1 MKVSFL
7 SENINKKISF
17 VNHAVSNRST
27 LPILLNFLLLA
38 KKGKFSIS
46 ATDLEIGI
54 EISVA
59 ANIEE
64 EGGITVP
71 AKTFYEL
78 LGNIPKGKVNLYT
91 KDNALFFEADR
102 IKTVFQTIS
111 ADEFPKIY
119 EEKGE
124 KIATIDSKALSSD
137 LPKVVLAAAN
147 DAGRPALSGILM
159 EKEEKG
165 GGFLMVATDGYRLSL
180 KKGGCSEKQVGKK
193 DQESL
198 LVPAR
203 LIRELVSV
211 KDWAG
216 DIGVYSSVGNNQIL
230 FFLEDAVLAG
240 RLIEAEFPNYEKI
253 IPSDFSTRGVTDR
266 EEFQKA
272 VKTCSVFAREAAN
285 IVKLSLEKG
294 SSSKAGKIVVSASAP
309 SLGETSIDVEA
320 VIEGEENEIAF
331 NARYLL
337 EFLGSVNPEKIIFEM
352 TGPLTPGVFK
362 LDDDKDFLHIIMPI
376 RVQGQ

>member
-17 VNHAVSNRST
+17 VNHAVSNRSQ
-27 LPILLNFLLLA
+27 LPILLNLLLLA
-38 KKGKFSIS
+38 KKGKFFIS

-54 EISVA
+54 EISVPA
-59 ANIEE
+59 SIEE
-64 EGGITVP
+64 DGGTTVP

-78 LGNIPKGKVNLYT
+78 LGNISKGKITLYT
-91 KDNALFFEADR
+91 KNNSLFFEADK

-111 ADEFPKIY
+111 PEEFPKIY
-119 EEKGE
+119 DERGDG
-124 KIATIDSKALSSD
+124 IATIDNKTLVGD
-137 LPKVVLAAAN
+137 LPRVVLAAAN
-147 DAGRPALSGILM
+147 DVGRPALSGVLIK
-159 EKEEKG
+159 KEEKG

-180 KKGGCSEKQVGKK
+180 KKGKGSEKLAGKK

-216 DIGVYSSVGNNQIL
+216 DIEIYSSSGNNQIL
-230 FFLEDAVLAG
+230 FFLEDAVLVG

-253 IPSDFSTRGVTDR
+253 IPSDFSTRVVTDR

-272 VKTCSVFAREAAN
+272 VKTCSIFAREAAN
-285 IVKLSLEKG
+285 IIKLSLEK
-294 SSSKAGKIVVSASAP
+294 GKIVVSASAP
-309 SLGETSIDVEA
+309 SLGETSVDVEA
-320 VIEGEENEIAF
+320 VLDGEENEIAF

-337 EFLGSVNPEKIIFEM
+337 EFLGSVNSEKIIFEM
-352 TGPLTPGVFK
+352 TGPLNPGVFK

-376 RVQGQ
+376 RVQG

>member
-1 MKVSFL
+1 MRVSFL

-17 VNHAVSNRST
+17 VNHAVSNRSS
-27 LPILLNFLLLA
+27 LPVLLNLLLLA
-38 KKGKFSIS
+38 KKGKFFIS

-54 EISVA
+54 EINIPAS
-59 ANIEE
+59 IEE

-78 LGNIPKGKVNLYT
+78 LGNIPKGKIVLYT
-91 KDNALFFEADR
+91 KNNSLFFETDK

-111 ADEFPKIY
+111 PEEFPKIY
-119 EEKGE
+119 DEKGD
-124 KIATIDSKALSSD
+124 KIATIDSKTLESD
-137 LPKVVLAAAN
+137 LPKVVLAASQ
-147 DAGRPALSGILM
+147 DSGRPALSGVLIK
-159 EKEEKG
+159 KEERG
-165 GGFLMVATDGYRLSL
+165 GDFLIVATDGYRLSL
-180 KKGGCSEKQVGKK
+180 KKGWGGEKQVGKK
-193 DQESL
+193 DHGFL

-211 KDWAG
+211 KDWAK
-216 DIGVYSSVGNNQIL
+216 DIGVYSSAGNNQIL

-253 IPSDFSTRGVTDR
+253 IPSDFSTRAIIEKEG
-266 EEFQKA
+266 FQKA
-272 VKTCSVFAREAAN
+272 VKTCSIFARESAN

-294 SSSKAGKIVVSASAP
+294 KIVISASAP
-309 SLGETSIDVEA
+309 SLGETSIEVDA

-337 EFLGSVNPEKIIFEM
+337 EFLASVGSEKIIFEM

-376 RVQGQ
+376 RIQG

>member
-1 MKVSFL
+1 MRVSFL

-17 VNHAVSNRST
+17 VNHAVSNRSV
-27 LPILLNFLLLA
+27 LPILLNLLLSVR
-38 KKGKFSIS
+38 KGKFFIS

-54 EISVA
+54 EVNVP

-64 EGGITVP
+64 DGEITVP

-78 LGNIPKGKVNLYT
+78 LGNVSKGKVVLYT
-91 KDNALFFEADR
+91 KNNNLFFEADK

-111 ADEFPKIY
+111 PEEFPKIY
-119 EEKGE
+119 DDKGD
-124 KIATIDSKALSSD
+124 KIASLDNKTLVDD
-137 LPKVVLAAAN
+137 LPKVVLAAAQ
-147 DAGRPALSGILM
+147 DAGRPALSGVLM
-159 EKEEKG
+159 KKEEKG

-180 KKGGCSEKQVGKK
+180 KKGSGGKSAEKK
-193 DQESL
+193 DQSQL

-211 KDWAG
+211 KDWVQKV
-216 DIGVYSSVGNNQIL
+216 DVYSSAGNNQII
-230 FFLEDAVLAG
+230 FFLEDAILAG

-253 IPSDFSTRGVTDR
+253 IPSDFSTRVTTDR

-272 VKTCSVFAREAAN
+272 VKTCSIFARESAG
-285 IVKLSLEKG
+285 IVKLSLEK
-294 SSSKAGKIVVSASAP
+294 GKIVVSASAP
-309 SLGETSIDVEA
+309 SLGETAVDVEA

-331 NARYLL
+331 NGRYLL
-337 EFLGSVNPEKIIFEM
+337 EFLGSVSSEKIIFEM
-352 TGPLTPGVFK
+352 TGPLSPGVFK

-376 RVQGQ
+376 RIQG

>member
-78 LGNIPKGKVNLYT
+78 LGNIPKGKIVLYT
-91 KDNALFFEADR
+91 KNNSLFFEKDK

-111 ADEFPKIY
+111 PEEFPKIY
-119 EEKGE
+119 DEKGD
-124 KIATIDSKALSSD
+124 KIATIDSKTLESD
-137 LPKVVLAAAN
+137 LPKVVLAASQ
-147 DAGRPALSGILM
+147 DSGRPALSGVLIK
-159 EKEEKG
+159 KEERG
-165 GGFLMVATDGYRLSL
+165 GDFLIVATDGYRLSI
-180 KKGGCSEKQVGKK
+180 KKGWGGEKQVGKK
-193 DQESL
+193 DHGFL

-211 KDWAG
+211 KDWAK
-216 DIGVYSSVGNNQIL
+216 DIGVYSSAGNNQIL

-253 IPSDFSTRGVTDR
+253 IPSDFSTRAIIEKEG
-266 EEFQKA
+266 FQKA
-272 VKTCSVFAREAAN
+272 VKTCSIFARESAN

-294 SSSKAGKIVVSASAP
+294 KIVISASAP
-309 SLGETSIDVEA
+309 SLGETS
-320 VIEGEENEIAF
+320 IEGEENEIAF

-337 EFLGSVNPEKIIFEM
+337 EFLASVGSEKIIFEM

-376 RVQGQ
+376 RIQG

>member
-17 VNHAVSNRST
+17 VNHAVSNRSQ
-27 LPILLNFLLLA
+27 LPILLNLLLLA
-38 KKGKFSIS
+38 KKGKFFIS

-59 ANIEE
+59 ASIEE

-78 LGNIPKGKVNLYT
+78 LGNISKGKVTLYT
-91 KDNALFFEADR
+91 KNNSLFFEADK

-111 ADEFPKIY
+111 SDEFPKIY
-119 EEKGE
+119 EEKGD
-124 KIATIDSKALSSD
+124 KIATIDNRTLIND
-137 LPKVVLAAAN
+137 LPKVVLAASS
-147 DAGRPALSGILM
+147 DAGRPALSGILIK
-159 EKEEKG
+159 KEEKG

-180 KKGGCSEKQVGKK
+180 KRGGVSEKPAGKK
-193 DQESL
+193 DQEPF

-216 DIGVYSSVGNNQIL
+216 DIGVYSSTGNNQIL
-230 FFLEDAVLAG
+230 FFLEDAVLVG

-253 IPSDFSTRGVTDR
+253 IPSDFSTRVTTDR

-272 VKTCSVFAREAAN
+272 VKTCSIFAREAAN
-285 IVKLSLEKG
+285 IVKFFLEKG
-294 SSSKAGKIVVSASAP
+294 SSGKAGKIVVSASAP
-309 SLGETSIDVEA
+309 SLGETSVDVEA

-337 EFLGSVNPEKIIFEM
+337 EFLGSVASEKIIFEM
-352 TGPLTPGVFK
+352 TGPLNPGVFK

-376 RVQGQ
+376 RVQG

>member
-17 VNHAVSNRST
+17 VSRAVSSRSP
-27 LPILLNFLLLA
+27 LPILLNLLLWA

-46 ATDLEIGI
+46 ATDLEIGT
-54 EISVA
+54 E
-59 ANIEE
+59 ANVPASIEE
-64 EGGITVP
+64 EGGVTVP
-71 AKTFYEL
+71 ARTLYEL
-78 LGNIPKGKVNLYT
+78 LGNIPKGKIVLYT
-91 KDNALFFEADR
+91 KNNSLFFETDR

-111 ADEFPKIY
+111 SEEFPKIY
-119 EEKGE
+119 DGKGD
-124 KIATIDSKALSSD
+124 KIATIDNKTLVND

-147 DAGRPALSGILM
+147 DAGRPALSGVLM
-159 EKEEKG
+159 KKEEKG

-180 KKGGCSEKQVGKK
+180 KKGQGSEKQGEKK
-193 DQESL
+193 DQRSL

-203 LIRELVSV
+203 LIRELISV

-216 DIGVYSSVGNNQIL
+216 DVGVYSSPSNNQIL

-253 IPSDFSTRGVTDR
+253 IPSDFSTRAVSDR

-272 VKTCSVFAREAAN
+272 VKTCSIFAREAAN

-294 SSSKAGKIVVSASAP
+294 SSGKAGKIVVWASAP
-309 SLGETSIDVEA
+309 SLGETSVEVDA
-320 VIEGEENEIAF
+320 VVEGEENEIAF

-337 EFLGSVNPEKIIFEM
+337 EFLGTVGSEKIIFEM
-352 TGPLTPGVFK
+352 TGPLSPGVFK

-376 RVQGQ
+376 RIQA

>member
-7 SENINKKISF
+7 SENINKKIAF
-17 VNHAVSNRST
+17 VNHAVSNRSA
-27 LPILLNFLLLA
+27 LPILLNLLLLA
-38 KKGKFSIS
+38 KKGKFTIS

-54 EISVA
+54 EINVS

-78 LGNIPKGKVNLYT
+78 SGNISRGKITLYT
-91 KDNALFFEADR
+91 KNESLFFETDK

-111 ADEFPKIY
+111 SDEFPKIY
-119 EEKGE
+119 GEKGD
-124 KIATIDSKALSSD
+124 KIAAIDNKALVDD

-147 DAGRPALSGILM
+147 DAGRPALSGVLIK
-159 EKEEKG
+159 KEEE
-165 GGFLMVATDGYRLSL
+165 GGFLMAATDGYRLSL
-180 KKGGCSEKQVGKK
+180 KKGWSGEKQGGKK
-193 DQESL
+193 DQSPL

-203 LIRELVSV
+203 LIRELISV
-211 KDWAG
+211 KDWAQ
-216 DIGVYSSVGNNQIL
+216 DIDVYSSSGNNQIL
-230 FFLEDAVLAG
+230 FFLQDGVLAG

-253 IPSDFSTRGVTDR
+253 IPSDFSTRVVTDR

-272 VKTCSVFAREAAN
+272 VKTCSIFAREAAN
-285 IVKLSLEKG
+285 IVKMSLEKG
-294 SSSKAGKIVVSASAP
+294 KIVVLASAS
-309 SLGETSIDVEA
+309 SLGETSVEVEA

-337 EFLGSVNPEKIIFEM
+337 EFLGSVNSEKIIFEM
-352 TGPLTPGVFK
+352 TGPLSPGVFK

-376 RVQGQ
+376 RVQG

>member
-1 MKVSFL
+1 M
-7 SENINKKISF
+7 
-17 VNHAVSNRST
+17 
-27 LPILLNFLLLA
+27 
-38 KKGKFSIS
+38 
-46 ATDLEIGI
+46 
-54 EISVA
+54 
-59 ANIEE
+59 
-64 EGGITVP
+64 
-71 AKTFYEL
+71 
-78 LGNIPKGKVNLYT
+78 
-91 KDNALFFEADR
+91 
-102 IKTVFQTIS
+102 
-111 ADEFPKIY
+111 
-119 EEKGE
+119 
-124 KIATIDSKALSSD
+124 
-137 LPKVVLAAAN
+137 
-147 DAGRPALSGILM
+147 
-159 EKEEKG
+159 
-165 GGFLMVATDGYRLSL
+165 
-180 KKGGCSEKQVGKK
+180 
-193 DQESL
+193 
-198 LVPAR
+198 
-203 LIRELVSV
+203 
-211 KDWAG
+211 
-216 DIGVYSSVGNNQIL
+216 
-230 FFLEDAVLAG
+230 AG

-253 IPSDFSTRGVTDR
+253 IPSDFSTRVVTDR

>member
-17 VNHAVSNRST
+17 VNHAVSNRSA
-27 LPILLNFLLLA
+27 LPILLNLLLFA
-38 KKGKFSIS
+38 KKGKFFIS

-54 EISVA
+54 EVSIPAS
-59 ANIEE
+59 IEE

-71 AKTFYEL
+71 ARTFYEL
-78 LGNIPKGKVNLYT
+78 LGNISKGKIVLYT
-91 KDNALFFEADR
+91 KNNSLFFEADK

-111 ADEFPKIY
+111 PEEFPKIY
-119 EEKGE
+119 DEKGN
-124 KIATIDSKALSSD
+124 KMATIENRALVDD
-137 LPKVVLAAAN
+137 LPKVVLAASS
-147 DAGRPALSGILM
+147 DAGRPALSGVLM
-159 EKEEKG
+159 KKEEG
-165 GGFLMVATDGYRLSL
+165 GGFLMAATDGYRLSL
-180 KKGGCSEKQVGKK
+180 KKGGGGEKSTGKK
-193 DQESL
+193 DQGPL

-230 FFLEDAVLAG
+230 FFLEDAVLVG

-253 IPSDFSTRGVTDR
+253 IPSDFSARVVTDR

-272 VKTCSVFAREAAN
+272 VKTCSIFAREAAN
-285 IVKLSLEKG
+285 IIKLSLKKG
-294 SSSKAGKIVVSASAP
+294 MIVVSASAP
-309 SLGETSIDVEA
+309 SLGETSVEVEA

-337 EFLGSVNPEKIIFEM
+337 EFLGSVGSEKIIFEM
-352 TGPLTPGVFK
+352 TGPLSPGVFK

-376 RVQGQ
+376 RVQG